1 MSKRNRKKPEWIE
14 EYVPEEVANST
25 LFKFVVSINKD
36 QKFEVD
42 MTADLNIDY
51 SIIQQQLEDT
61 PSEFVYWG
69 AILSELKM
77 QAAILERKIKA
88 RRGKLTK
95 ELVDEA
101 NRAGVRVTD
110 KQVTAM
116 IEADEKLNIL
126 ETKYLLMQ
134 KHVGKMYFMVDAIR
148 MKSESIRSLSGFAK
162 IDYQSQQ

>member
-1 MSKRNRKKPEWIE
+1 MRQKRKKPECIG
-14 EYVPEEVANST
+14 EYVPQEVVDST
-25 LFKFVVSINKD
+25 LFKFAVSVGKD
-36 QKFEVD
+36 HKIEVD

-51 SIIQQQLEDT
+51 DIIQQQLEDT

-77 QAAILERKIKA
+77 QAAALERKIKA

-95 ELVDEA
+95 SLVEEA
-101 NRAGVRVTD
+101 NSAGVRVTD

-116 IEADEKLNIL
+116 IEADDLLNRL
-126 ETKYLLMQ
+126 EVKHLLMQ

-162 IDYQSQQ
+162 IDYQAQQ

>member
-1 MSKRNRKKPEWIE
+1 MSKNRQKPKWID
-14 EYVPEEVANST
+14 EYVPEEVANSS
-25 LFKFVVSINKD
+25 LFKFKVSIGNGK
-36 QKFEVD
+36 KIEVD

-51 SIIQQQLEDT
+51 DIIQEQLEDT

-77 QAAILERKIKA
+77 QASILERKIKS

-95 ELVDEA
+95 ELVEEA
-101 NRAGVRVTD
+101 NSAGVRVTD
-110 KQVTAM
+110 KQVSAM
-116 IEADEKLNIL
+116 IEADDSLNEL
-126 ETKYLLMQ
+126 EAKYLLIQ